1 MTSYS
6 VVQLRTELDIHNL
19 AVINGAQLILA
30 LEELGFD
37 EVEVDTIDGGFAL
50 FIGGVRIAI
59 GVGEDPAEA
68 SEELLDR
75 TADLFYHSVPEA

>member
-6 VVQLRTELDIHNL
+6 AVQLRTELDIHNL

-37 EVEVDTIDGGFAL
+37 EVEVESIEGGFAL
-50 FIGGVRIAI
+50 LIAGVQIAVGIGD
-59 GVGEDPAEA
+59 DPAEA
-68 SEELLDR
+68 SEDLLDR

>member
-50 FIGGVRIAI
+50 FFGGVRIAI